1 MKRTK
6 PVWIAIALMG
16 VIGAGVAWNE
26 KRRGYDDARASSASP
41 VAAPSTPPAESS
53 ASPIASPTTSDS
65 KPSVAGSD
73 PAGTAA
79 SAEQGA
85 SSADAKLLLARAL
98 VLDHLR
104 DPSTAEFRH
113 ERALQDG
120 EIVCMEVN
128 SKDGFGGDVGYTQ
141 AVVISRPGAA
151 PVVWVDDARQHV
163 ARAACETA

>member
-6 PVWIAIALMG
+6 SVWIAIA
-16 VIGAGVAWNE
+16 VIGAIGAGIAWNE
-26 KRRGYDDARASSASP
+26 MRLGFDAARASHASP
-41 VAAPSTPPAESS
+41 VAAPSNPPAESS
-53 ASPIASPTTSDS
+53 ASTIASAPTRDS
-65 KPSVAGSD
+65 RPPVTGVDQSRTV
-73 PAGTAA
+73 

-85 SSADAKLLLARAL
+85 SAANAKFLLARAL

-104 DPSTAEFRH
+104 DPSTAEFRN
-113 ERALQDG
+113 ERALQGG

-141 AVVISRPGAA
+141 AVVISRPGVA
-151 PVVWVDDARQHV
+151 PVVWVDDARQNV

>member
-6 PVWIAIALMG
+6 PVWIAVALVG

-26 KRRGYDDARASSASP
+26 MRRGYDDARASSASP
-41 VAAPSTPPAESS
+41 VAAPSNPPAE
-53 ASPIASPTTSDS
+53 
-65 KPSVAGSD
+65 PSVSPSTPNSKLPVTGSD
-73 PAGTAA
+73 RSGMAA
-79 SAEQGA
+79 SAGQSA
-85 SSADAKLLLARAL
+85 SSANGKLLLARAL
-98 VLDHLR
+98 VLDHLC